1 MESLKLCDS
10 EYRFMTIVWENAPI
24 SSGELVKLCSDKLGW
39 KKSTTYTAIK
49 NDIMDSFVEYKS
61 LYYEKT
67 NQFKIIQP
75 RNLSHKRRGS
85 ASREQ
90 AVDIAFFLNIND

>member
-1 MESLKLCDS
+1 
-10 EYRFMTIVWENAPI
+10 
-24 SSGELVKLCSDKLGW
+24 
-39 KKSTTYTAIK
+39 
-49 NDIMDSFVEYKS
+49 MDSFVEYKS

>member
-1 MESLKLCDS
+1 
-10 EYRFMTIVWENAPI
+10 
-24 SSGELVKLCSDKLGW
+24 
-39 KKSTTYTAIK
+39 
-49 NDIMDSFVEYKS
+49 MDSFVEYKS

-90 AVDIAFFLNIND
+90 AVDIAFFLNINDRINGFTQQFGHFCHVLSIVCFPVEAFVHLFDRLRLSTAQQPDIVQHFLGFR